1 VIKRFDTDVG
11 GLTPSQFDLTFD
23 GVETPVA
30 KRRMSDLYSY
40 EAGEVVKVD
49 GVGGVQK
56 WREAVDSLT
65 CGPMSRAPSR
75 SRKLNTM
82 AYTGHHHHFYP
93 PNLDFQISHTTPHL
107 SALQTKH

>member
-1 VIKRFDTDVG
+1 MIKRFDTDVG

-49 GVGGVQK
+49 GVGRVQT
-56 WREAVDSLT
+56 EALSVRT
-65 CGPMSRAPSR
+65 CLFTNS
-75 SRKLNTM
+75 
-82 AYTGHHHHFYP
+82 
-93 PNLDFQISHTTPHL
+93 TP
-107 SALQTKH
+107 